1 MTSCLFRGS
10 TNWEDKDNSFDDSF
24 QGWISN
30 YDDDAGVDDEDV
42 DGEDEEEDDDDDNYN
57 AFDDTLRWK
66 EWQPVCWCN
75 DYDDFDDA
83 GVDDED
89 EEEEEDDD
97 DNYNTFDDTPRWKSD
112 DPSVWT
118 VFKGE

>member
-57 AFDDTLRWK
+57 AFDDTPSEVK
-66 EWQPVCWCN
+66 EWRSVCLNSFQGWISWQIMLVEVRRL
-75 DYDDFDDA
+75 F
-83 GVDDED
+83 
-89 EEEEEDDD
+89 
-97 DNYNTFDDTPRWKSD
+97 
-112 DPSVWT
+112 
-118 VFKGE
+118 